1 MMKISR
7 FKLSALAVATAVA
20 CSPAAFATN
29 GYFLHGIGTKA
40 NGMGGVGVALP
51 QDGLAAASN
60 PAGMSWAGSRADA
73 GIMLFNPR
81 RDASIDATGMDA
93 ANSEMPNVVGSP
105 GMSASADSGATLFL
119 VPNAGFVMDMAGMTM
134 GMAMYGN
141 GGMNTRYNQNIYA
154 NAFASAVGATT
165 TLQALFGGG
174 VPSDYSSVGFAGALE
189 QMGIPTGSCFGGT
202 GIDGSLCAI
211 GGDGSVTGTLGVNLS
226 QLIFAPSVSAKI
238 SENHSVGASV
248 LVGYQRFRA
257 YGLGL
262 FKSFSQDKDFVTNK
276 GDDDAWGAGVRLGW
290 TGKIAD
296 TFMVGATYSSK
307 IYMQKFEKYKGLFAE
322 QGRFDIPANYGLG
335 ISFKPVASTT
345 VAFDVEEIM
354 YGDVPAI
361 ANAGPTPDQ
370 FIAGLAQGLSNG
382 ALTCADLGVT
392 CNAMGSDN
400 GYGFGWEDTTVY
412 KLGVD
417 YAYNDQWT
425 LRAGVNYA
433 QSPIPDSQNLLNVVA
448 PGVVETHATLG
459 FTYVPVKNNEIS
471 VAYMHAFRKDQSYT
485 YNNDTTSAVAPNG
498 FGPQS
503 YDANIGMSENSLE
516 VSYGIKF

>member
-1 MMKISR
+1 MMQNTR
-7 FKLSALAVATAVA
+7 FKLSALAIATAMA

-40 NGMGGVGVALP
+40 DGMGGVGIALP
-51 QDGLAAASN
+51 QDGLAAATN
-60 PAGMSWAGSRADA
+60 PAGMSWTGSRADA
-73 GIMLFNPR
+73 GLMLFNPR
-81 RDASIDATGMDA
+81 RDASVDATGMDA
-93 ANSEMPNVVGSP
+93 TNSGMPNVVSSP
-105 GMSASADSGATLFL
+105 GMSSSDDSGATLFL
-119 VPNAGFVMDMAGMTM
+119 VPNAGFAMDMAGMTV
-134 GMAMYGN
+134 GLAMYGN

-154 NAFASAVGATT
+154 NAFGSAIGSTT
-165 TLQALFGGG
+165 TLQAQFNGG

-189 QMGIPTGSCFGGT
+189 QMGLPTGSCVSGT

-211 GGDGSVTGTLGVNLS
+211 GGDGSVSSTLGVNLS

-238 SENHSVGASV
+238 SKDHSVGASL

-262 FKSFSQDKDFVTNK
+262 FKSFSQDPNNVTNK
-276 GDDDAWGAGVRLGW
+276 GDDDAWGGGVRLGW
-290 TGKIAD
+290 TGKFAD
-296 TFMVGATYSSK
+296 SVMVGATYSSK
-307 IYMQKFEKYKGLFAE
+307 IYMQKFDQYKGLFAE
-322 QGRFDIPANYGLG
+322 QGRFDIPSNYGLG

-345 VAFDVEEIM
+345 VAFDVTEIL

-361 ANAGPTPDQ
+361 ANPGPTPDQ
-370 FIAGLAQGLSNG
+370 FIAGLAHTLSGG
-382 ALTCADLGVT
+382 AMTCANLGVT
-392 CNAMGSDN
+392 CNQMGSDN
-400 GYGFGWEDTTVY
+400 GYGFGWENQTVY

-425 LRAGVNYA
+425 LRAGVNYGK
-433 QSPIPDSQNLLNVVA
+433 SPIPDNQNLLNVVA

-459 FTYVPVKNNEIS
+459 FTYAPVKNNEIS

-485 YNNDTTSAVAPNG
+485 YNNASTSALVPNG